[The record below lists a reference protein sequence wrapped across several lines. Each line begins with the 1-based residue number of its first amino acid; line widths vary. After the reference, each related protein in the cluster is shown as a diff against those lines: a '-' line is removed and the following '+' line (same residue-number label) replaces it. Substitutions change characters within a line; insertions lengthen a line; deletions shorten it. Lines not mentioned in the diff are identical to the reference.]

1 VAIFPQLIGHSS
13 FNWALR
19 YLPTAVVTVTTLG
32 EPIGSTVLA
41 YLILGEIPGWIKLL
55 GGGLILTGIAIV
67 SREGAGA

>member
-1 VAIFPQLIGHSS
+1 
-13 FNWALR
+13 
-19 YLPTAVVTVTTLG
+19 VVTVTTLG